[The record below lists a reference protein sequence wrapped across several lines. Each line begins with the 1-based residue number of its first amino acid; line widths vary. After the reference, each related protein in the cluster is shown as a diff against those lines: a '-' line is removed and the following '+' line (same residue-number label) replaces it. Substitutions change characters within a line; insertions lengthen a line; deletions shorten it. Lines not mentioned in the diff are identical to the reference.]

1 VCGIVGIIY
10 SERVPVDPRP
20 LRRMLATL
28 GHRGPDEQGIYVDGP
43 VGLGHA
49 RLSIIDPAGGQQP
62 MCHREAGRWI
72 TFNGEIFN
80 YVELRE
86 ELAARGHRF
95 RTRSDTEVIL
105 HAYDEWGDACVEHFN
120 GQWAFAI
127 WDERRRRLLLS
138 RDRLGIRPL
147 FTTRLGNRLLFASEI
162 KALLANPD
170 VPRRID
176 PAGLDQTFTYWT
188 TLAPQTIFEG
198 IRELPPGHNLV
209 WQDGRLSTQRYWQ
222 LSLVPDDAPRTED
235 DWAEELIE
243 LLADAT
249 RLRLRADVPVGAY
262 LSGGLD
268 STLTTALIQRTSDAP
283 LRTFS
288 ITFDDVEFDESNYQR
303 EAVAALDT
311 DHEAIR
317 CTARDVGQIFPA
329 VVWHAERPI
338 LRTAP
343 APLFLLSELVHDSG
357 FKVVVT
363 GEGADEMFGG
373 YNIFKEAK
381 VRRFWAAEPDSA
393 WRPLLLGKL
402 YPYLPNLQAQSMAYR
417 KAFFHVRPD
426 DLADPLFSHL
436 PRWEMTSRLK
446 SFLSDG
452 FRSATVGQPGYAD
465 CLATLP
471 ESFADWPPFC
481 QAQYLE
487 STIFLPGY
495 LLSSQGDRMAMAH
508 GVEGRYPFL
517 DHRVAELAGRIPPR
531 LKMKGL
537 REKYLLKRAA
547 RGLVPDSVVRRA
559 KQPYRAPDAASFFP
573 TGDGTAPA
581 EYVRELLSAKRLS
594 ADGLFRPEAVEPL
607 VRKAARGDV
616 IGQRDNMALVGIL
629 STQLVVEQFIRNRPG
644 KGDSHLLCEAPEGP
658 FRQKVTVPFSQP
670 NNDLP
675 AESLDTASP
684 VR

>member
-1 VCGIVGIIY
+1 MCGIVGIVY
-10 SERVPVDPRP
+10 SEHVPVDPRP

-28 GHRGPDEQGIYVDGP
+28 THRGPDEQGYLVEGP

-49 RLSIIDPAGGQQP
+49 RLSIIDPAGGHQP
-62 MCHREAGRWI
+62 MNHPQAGLWI

-86 ELAARGHRF
+86 ELIGRGHQF

-105 HAYDEWGDACVEHFN
+105 HAYDEWGDSCVERFN

-127 WDERRRRLLLS
+127 WDKPRRRLFLS

-147 FTTRLGNRLLFASEI
+147 FYARLGNRLLFASEV

-176 PAGLDQTFTYWT
+176 PTGLDQVFTYWT
-188 TLAPQTIFEG
+188 TLAPRTIFEG
-198 IRELPPGHNLV
+198 ISELPPGHNLV
-209 WQDGRLSTQRYWQ
+209 WEAGRLSTRRYWQ
-222 LSLVPDDAPRTED
+222 LAIEPDGAARTED

-249 RLRLRADVPVGAY
+249 RLRLRSDVPVGAY

-268 STLTTALIQRTSDAP
+268 STLTTALIQRTTDAP

-288 ITFDDVEFDESNYQR
+288 ITFDDAEFDESEYQR
-303 EAVAALDT
+303 QSVAALGT
-311 DHEAIR
+311 QHEAIR
-317 CTARDVGQIFPA
+317 CTARDIGQVFPS

-381 VRRFWAAEPDSA
+381 VRRFWAAQPESA

-402 YPYLPNLQAQSMAYR
+402 YPYLPNLQAQPLAYR

-436 PRWEMTSRLK
+436 PRWEMTSRIK
-446 SFLSDG
+446 SFLSDEVCRAAAG
-452 FRSATVGQPGYAD
+452 TPGYAD
-465 CLATLP
+465 CLAQLP
-471 ESFADWPPFC
+471 DQFSQWPPFC

-508 GVEGRYPFL
+508 SVEGRYPFL
-517 DHRVAELAGRIPPR
+517 DYRVAEFAARIPPR

-547 RGLVPDSVVRRA
+547 RGLVPESVVQRA
-559 KQPYRAPDAASFFP
+559 KQPYRAPDVASFFP
-573 TGDGTAPA
+573 AGDGGAPPD
-581 EYVRELLSAKRLS
+581 YVRELLASERIAK
-594 ADGLFRPEAVEPL
+594 DGIFRPSAVEAL
-607 VRKAARGDV
+607 MRKAAHGEV

-629 STQLVVEQFIRNRPG
+629 STQLIVDQFIRKRPAAG
-644 KGDSHLLCEAPEGP
+644 EVADVAQPAVAWQAAGGDMA
-658 FRQKVTVPFSQP
+658 
-670 NNDLP
+670 
-675 AESLDTASP
+675 AETLDSTSS
-684 VR
+684 VQ